1 MRYVLIDRITA
12 LEPGQTLAAI
22 KNVSLSDDLVTRVRP
37 GVSAL
42 PGSMVLEAMAQAA
55 GLLVVASVDE
65 PAQPVLAKVQP
76 FTAYRDAVVGDR
88 IELRAELQDL
98 RREGARTHVIAA
110 VDGSTIAEAVIYLGL
125 MPIEGGERIALM
137 RERLA
142 DAFPGWFSEAPVLA
156 VANERQRASHAIGAS
171 RRSGERESRVGESA
185 GRSPS
190 VN

>member
-12 LEPGQTLAAI
+12 LAPGQTLAAI
-22 KNVSLSDDLVTRVRP
+22 KNVSLSDDLVARVRP

-42 PGSMVLEAMAQAA
+42 PASMVLEAMAQAA
-55 GLLVVASVDE
+55 GLLVVASADE

-125 MPIEGGERIALM
+125 MPIEGDERIALM

-142 DAFPGWFSEAPVLA
+142 DAFPGWFDEASVLA
-156 VANERQRASHAIGAS
+156 A
-171 RRSGERESRVGESA
+171 GESE

-190 VN
+190 VNR